1 MNFAKCDYD
10 LYFLADI
17 KLESETEETTDFSD
31 ITLPPNVYHPK
42 HALMTAL
49 KVMTLFF
56 LYKST
61 FFNHFNFLCR
71 NGYPNSVGKK
81 PFGGQWANLK

>member
-1 MNFAKCDYD
+1 MYINS
-10 LYFLADI
+10 ADI

-49 KVMTLFF
+49 KVMTFF
-56 LYKST
+56 PPIKV
-61 FFNHFNFLCR
+61 HFLTISIF
-71 NGYPNSVGKK
+71 SVGMVTRI
-81 PFGGQWANLK
+81 Q

>member
-42 HALMTAL
+42 HALITAL
-49 KVMTLFF
+49 KVMTVIFSKKYILLTLNFF
-56 LYKST
+56 L
-61 FFNHFNFLCR
+61 R
-71 NGYPNSVGKK
+71 NGYPNSVDKK
-81 PFGGQWANLK
+81 PCGGQ

>member
-42 HALMTAL
+42 HALITAL
-49 KVMTLFF
+49 KVMTVIFSKKYIL
-56 LYKST
+56 LT
-61 FFNHFNFLCR
+61 LNFLFR
-71 NGYPNSVGKK
+71 NGYPNLVDKK
-81 PFGGQWANLK
+81 PFGGQ